1 MGGRESVQSGL
12 QPHAAPSLPAW
23 LLGNTSGPME
33 IKYSSLHSVIILNSP
48 LEGKKKYMGW
58 MRLLRIVRRD
68 RKQ

>member
-12 QPHAAPSLPAW
+12 HPHAAPSLPAW
-23 LLGNTSGPME
+23 LLGNTSEPME
-33 IKYSSLHSVIILNSP
+33 IKYSSLYSVIILNS